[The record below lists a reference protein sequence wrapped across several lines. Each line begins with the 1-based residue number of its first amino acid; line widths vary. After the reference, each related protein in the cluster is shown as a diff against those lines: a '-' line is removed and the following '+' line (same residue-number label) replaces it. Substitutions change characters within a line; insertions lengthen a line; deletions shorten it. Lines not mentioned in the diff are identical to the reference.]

1 MGSTDAV
8 DVLLIGGGVAS
19 VRCARSLRREGFD
32 GTVLIVGEET
42 PAPYNRPPLTKE
54 FLRENVDE
62 DLLAAEP
69 SSWYERRRIGLRTGS
84 RVVTLD
90 PDARRATLADGSTL
104 DFEHCLLATGAEPIV
119 PPIPGVESGLVVRT
133 LADAH
138 RLRAAAAA
146 APRHAR
152 VVVVGGGLI
161 GVEVASALAAL
172 SLRPVLI
179 EQADALWAG
188 ALGERVAAW
197 GRDRL
202 EAAGVEVRLS
212 SRVTRLEA
220 GSAWIG
226 DERLDAAFAVIGVGV
241 RPRTDLARDAG
252 IEVDDGILTDA
263 EHRSSHPAVW
273 AAGDVARVDGLRFE
287 HWHAAR
293 EGGERA
299 ARSML
304 GLPPALRR
312 APWLF
317 TEVAGINLDV
327 FGTAGDVNEERAIG
341 DRMVARLA
349 GGRLTQLAVIDGAIE
364 PEVARELVE
373 SGASASDLEATLEAG

>member
-1 MGSTDAV
+1 M
-8 DVLLIGGGVAS
+8 
-19 VRCARSLRREGFD
+19 
-32 GTVLIVGEET
+32 
-42 PAPYNRPPLTKE
+42 
-54 FLRENVDE
+54 
-62 DLLAAEP
+62 
-69 SSWYERRRIGLRTGS
+69 
-84 RVVTLD
+84 
-90 PDARRATLADGSTL
+90 
-104 DFEHCLLATGAEPIV
+104 
-119 PPIPGVESGLVVRT
+119 PPIPGVESGLLVRT

-138 RLRAAAAA
+138 RLRAAASA
-146 APRHAR
+146 APGSR

-161 GVEVASALAAL
+161 GVEVSSALAAL
-172 SLRPVLI
+172 GLRPVLI

-188 ALGERVAAW
+188 ELGERVAAW

-202 EAAGVEVRLS
+202 EEAGVEVRLS

-226 DERLDAAFAVIGVGV
+226 EERLDAAFSVVGVGV

-252 IEVDDGILTDA
+252 IAVDDGILTDA

-304 GLPPALRR
+304 GLPPAPAR

-317 TEVAGINLDV
+317 TEVAGTD
-327 FGTAGDVNEERAIG
+327 A
-341 DRMVARLA
+341 
-349 GGRLTQLAVIDGAIE
+349 
-364 PEVARELVE
+364 
-373 SGASASDLEATLEAG
+373 